1 MYIAMSRFEVVNG
14 EENQFEKLLRE
25 KHSQLINIPGYLS
38 FHSLRGGTNGT
49 VTFYSSHTT
58 WANKDDFLKWRDS
71 EQFWEVHSDRIRI
84 KEIITGRPVLWVK
97 MKLFFKS
104 FAIHLKA

>member
-14 EENQFEKLLRE
+14 EENQFEKSLRE

-71 EQFWEVHSDRIRI
+71 EQFWEVHSDRINI
-84 KEIITGRPVLWVK
+84 KENFISRSVLCVIQ
-97 MKLFFKS
+97 KLFFKS
-104 FAIHLKA
+104 FTIRLKA